1 MELQQTAFKME
12 TAINNLE
19 IEDGIALGEQVQV
32 DQSSHKAWLSYTII
46 MPGTGTGTV

>member
-32 DQSSHKAWLSYTII
+32 DQFGSVITQGLPF
-46 MPGTGTGTV
+46 MPGTGTV